1 MHKVLVIL
9 RKEFME
15 IVQQRI
21 LLLSILL
28 PSLLFVVIPLI
39 FLQRVG
45 NGSKASSLNV
55 PSLQGLTLHEYTQG
69 VVGTTFSNI
78 FLLLSMIVPSTI
90 AAYSIIGE
98 KNSHT
103 LEPLLA
109 TPVRRWQLL
118 AGKMLAALLPA
129 ALVTRGGGGP
139 FIAEFRIFNQSNGV
153 SPPRTRGSALPFH
166 ARTH

>member
-1 MHKVLVIL
+1 MQKVLVIL

-15 IVQQRI
+15 IVQQRV

-98 KNSHT
+98 KTSHT

-129 ALVTRGGGGP
+129 VLGTWGGGGP
-139 FIAEFRIFNQSNGV
+139 FTAGFAILAGADSRCHVVN
-153 SPPRTRGSALPFH
+153 RGWLLLF
-166 ARTH
+166 

>member
-15 IVQQRI
+15 IVQQRV

-69 VVGTTFSNI
+69 VDGTTFSNI
-78 FLLLSMIVPSTI
+78 FLLLSIIVPSTI

-129 ALVTRGGGGP
+129 GMGIPVGGGLFFGELTI
-139 FIAEFRIFNQSNGV
+139 FIVSDVV
-153 SPPRTRGSALPFH
+153 SPVGTGGWV
-166 ARTH
+166 